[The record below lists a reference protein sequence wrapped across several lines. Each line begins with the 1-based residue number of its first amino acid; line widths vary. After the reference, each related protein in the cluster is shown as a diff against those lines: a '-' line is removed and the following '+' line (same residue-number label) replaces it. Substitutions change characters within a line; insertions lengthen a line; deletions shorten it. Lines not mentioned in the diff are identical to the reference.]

1 MTAAAQLHIDWTD
14 PAAALSQ
21 GPRTVYKRA
30 IANGFTVQIS
40 HGSAVVDKG
49 QREYLFGEDGKPLL
63 TEKGGRRWKM
73 AEEKVPTIVA
83 SIALKLQHDKAQ
95 QGQAGT
101 WVDDAFEEGWA
112 YPSDGSDIQRTIG
125 ASQLGTIVDLDQQR
139 EDSLAAARA
148 ADVTARQRC
157 ACYDC
162 RHTRRHLES
171 R

>member
-40 HGSAVVDKG
+40 YGSAVVDKG
-49 QREYLFGEDGKPLL
+49 QREYLIGEDGKPVV
-63 TEKGGRRWKM
+63 TGKGRPRFTIV
-73 AEEKVPTIVA
+73 KVPTIVA

-139 EDSLAAARA
+139 EDSLTAARA

-162 RHTRRHLES
+162 RHTRCHLES

>member
-1 MTAAAQLHIDWTD
+1 MTAAAQLELTEPD
-14 PAAALSQ
+14 PAADLPQ

-30 IANGFTVQIS
+30 IANGFTVQVS
-40 HGSAVVDKG
+40 HGTGHVDKG
-49 QREYLFGEDGKPLL
+49 QREYLFGEGGKPLL
-63 TEKGGRRWKM
+63 TEKGRPRFTIV
-73 AEEKVPTIVA
+73 KVPTIVA

-101 WVDDAFEEGWA
+101 WVDNVFEEGWA
-112 YPSDGSDIQRTIG
+112 YPSDGTDIQRTIT
-125 ASQLGTIVDLDQQR
+125 ATQLGTIVDLDQQR
-139 EDSLAAARA
+139 EDSLDAARA

>member
-1 MTAAAQLHIDWTD
+1 VTAAAQLHIDWTD
-14 PAAALSQ
+14 PAADL
-21 GPRTVYKRA
+21 PRGVRLVYKRA
-30 IANGFTVQIS
+30 VANGFTVQIS
-40 HGSAVVDKG
+40 HGTGHVDKG
-49 QREYLFGEDGKPLL
+49 RREYLIGEDGKPLL
-63 TEKGGRRWKM
+63 TEKGRPRFTIV
-73 AEEKVPTIVA
+73 KVPTIVA

-139 EDSLAAARA
+139 EDSLTAARA